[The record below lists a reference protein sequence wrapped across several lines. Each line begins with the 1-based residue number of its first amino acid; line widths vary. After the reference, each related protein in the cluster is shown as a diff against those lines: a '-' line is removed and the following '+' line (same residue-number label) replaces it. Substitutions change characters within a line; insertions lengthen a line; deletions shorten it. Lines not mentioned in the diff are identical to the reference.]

1 MATYRYGVVRSRI
14 AASQHVAGAGRRFE
28 SARRL
33 SPFAVSEPDAAI
45 RSFGKQAPRRVPGF
59 GLSGAGRSLGRSKP
73 GTYGGRRMR
82 RKAFLQC
89 VGAQEE
95 VDAREQAHLRPEF
108 AIPDDPVSSRVGM
121 RDIRRRFPYRSGQPF
136 G

>member
-1 MATYRYGVVRSRI
+1 
-14 AASQHVAGAGRRFE
+14 
-28 SARRL
+28 
-33 SPFAVSEPDAAI
+33 
-45 RSFGKQAPRRVPGF
+45 
-59 GLSGAGRSLGRSKP
+59 
-73 GTYGGRRMR
+73 MR

-108 AIPDDPVSSRVGM
+108 ATPDDPVSGAGM
-121 RDIRRRFPYRSGQPF
+121 RDIRSRFPHRSGQPF